1 MKYQDTMIYNYFK
14 NRRLQVEICLF
25 LVLAILFVYYQS
37 IRYDFV
43 NYDDEV
49 YVTEN
54 MQVKAGLTLEGIIW
68 AFTTGH
74 GANWH
79 PLTWI
84 SHMLDCELFGLNPM
98 GHHWINLQLHIA
110 NTILLFL
117 FFNWATGAVWRSGLV
132 AAIFAIHPLHVES
145 VAWIAERKNVL
156 FALFMILSMLSYTGY
171 VRHSNK
177 KYYVLLIFF
186 FVLGLMAKPMIVTLP
201 FVLLLLD
208 FWPLSRFQT
217 KNDKLQM
224 PGIQTSIKLVLE
236 KIPLFILSA
245 AACTA
250 TFFVQQQGGAVVSV
264 EAIPLTARVANA
276 CVSYI
281 RYIGNMIYP
290 VNLAIFYPQQKWP
303 FVWVIMSA
311 LLLLG
316 VSALV
321 VRGSRNF
328 QYLVTGWFWYLVTL
342 IPVIGLVQVGSQSM
356 ADRYTY
362 IPLIGLF
369 IVVAWGLS
377 DISAKFPGRKN
388 VVAVFLSV
396 ILIFFMICAW
406 IQVGYWKNGITLFT
420 HALKVTHNNSVA
432 HCELGH
438 VLDRHGKHD
447 EAVIH
452 YLKALQIN
460 PNYAEV
466 HNNLGYNLANQGK
479 FKDAVYHYN
488 EALRLDPKYAKAL
501 NNLGTVLAR
510 QGNFEEAVYHFN
522 QALQADPN
530 YARAYYNLGK
540 IYSNQC
546 KIKEAIG
553 FYRKALS
560 FAPNMTQALYNLSWT
575 LASCENE
582 KLRNGKEAVRLA
594 EKLCKIT
601 KNNEPLALDAL
612 AAAYAETGNFD
623 SAISVAKNALKIA
636 LQQGPEELALGLKVR
651 FKLYQEKRPYRQGLC
666 KKNES

>member
-1 MKYQDTMIYNYFK
+1 MIWDCIK
-14 NRRLQVEICLF
+14 KRRLQVAICLF
-25 LVLAILFVYYQS
+25 VVVAIFLVYYQ
-37 IRYDFV
+37 IIHYDFI
-43 NYDDEV
+43 NYDDEL

-54 MQVKAGLTLEGIIW
+54 IDVRIGLTTEGIIW
-68 AFTTGH
+68 AFTTDH
-74 GANWH
+74 AANWH
-79 PLTWI
+79 PLTWL
-84 SHMLDCELFGLNPM
+84 SHMLDSELYGLNPM
-98 GHHWINLQLHIA
+98 GHHWTNLQIHIA
-110 NTILLFL
+110 NSILLFL
-117 FFNWATGAVWRSGLV
+117 FFNWATGALWRSGLV
-132 AAIFAIHPLHVES
+132 AFLFAVHPLHVES
-145 VAWIAERKNVL
+145 VAWVAERKD
-156 FALFMILSMLSYTGY
+156 ILCAFFWIISMWVYTGY
-171 VRHSNK
+171 VQHQNK
-177 KYYVLLIFF
+177 KCYIVLIILFA
-186 FVLGLMAKPMIVTLP
+186 LGLMVKPMIVTLP
-201 FVLLLLD
+201 FALLLLD
-208 FWPLSRFQT
+208 LWPFSRFQSNADT
-217 KNDKLQM
+217 NQIPDK
-224 PGIQTSIKLVLE
+224 QTFLRMVLE

-245 AACTA
+245 ISSLI
-250 TFFVQQQGGAVVSV
+250 TFTVQQHGGTVASIK
-264 EAIPLTARVANA
+264 AIPLKARVANA
-276 CVSYI
+276 FVSYLS
-281 RYIGNMIYP
+281 YIGKMIWP
-290 VNLAIFYPQQKWP
+290 LNLAIFYPQREWP
-303 FVWVIMSA
+303 IGKVLISGFFLVG
-311 LLLLG
+311 L
-316 VSALV
+316 SALV
-321 VRGSRNF
+321 VRTWRKYP
-328 QYLVTGWFWYLVTL
+328 YLFVGWFWFLGTLV
-342 IPVIGLVQVGSQSM
+342 PVIGLVQVGSQAM

-369 IVVAWGLS
+369 IIVAWGMW

-388 VVAVFLSV
+388 VVAVFWSV
-396 ILIFFMICAW
+396 MLIFFMICAW
-406 IQVGYWKNGITLFT
+406 FQVGYWKNGITIFT

-447 EAVIH
+447 EAGIH

-460 PNYAEV
+460 PNYAEA

-575 LASCENE
+575 FASCENE

-623 SAISVAKNALKIA
+623 SAISVAGNALKIA
-636 LQQGPEELALGLKVR
+636 LQQGPEELALGLKER
-651 FKLYQEKRPYRQGLC
+651 FKLYQEKRPYRQRLC
-666 KKNES
+666 K

>member
-1 MKYQDTMIYNYFK
+1 MKYQDIMIYNYFK

-25 LVLAILFVYYQS
+25 LVLVILFVYYQS
-37 IRYDFV
+37 IHYDFV

-54 MQVKAGLTLEGIIW
+54 MQVKAGLTFEGIIW

-177 KYYVLLIFF
+177 VYYVLLIIL

-217 KNDKLQM
+217 KNDKFQM
-224 PGIQTSIKLVLE
+224 PGIQTGIKLVLE

-245 AACTA
+245 ASCIA

-281 RYIGNMIYP
+281 RYIGKMIYP
-290 VNLAIFYPQQKWP
+290 VNLTIFYPQQKWP

-321 VRGSRNF
+321 IRGSRKF
-328 QYLVTGWFWYLVTL
+328 QYLVTGWFWYLGTL
-342 IPVIGLVQVGSQSM
+342 VPVIGLVQVGSQSI

-377 DISAKFPGRKN
+377 DISAKFPGLKN

-396 ILIFFMICAW
+396 MLIFFIICAW
-406 IQVGYWKNGITLFT
+406 FQVGYWKNGITLFT

-447 EAVIH
+447 EAIIH

-460 PNYAEV
+460 PNYAEA

-488 EALRLDPKYAKAL
+488 EALRLDPKYVKAL

-540 IYSNQC
+540 IYSNQGE
-546 KIKEAIG
+546 IKEAIG
-553 FYRKALS
+553 FYRKALR
-560 FAPNMTQALYNLSWT
+560 FAPNMAQALYNLSWT

-636 LQQGPEELALGLKVR
+636 LQQGPEELALGLKER
-651 FKLYQEKRPYRQGLC
+651 FKLYQEKRPYRQRLC
-666 KKNES
+666 KEK